1 MSDPNSTKNTI
12 EPIIATHGL
21 DDFRWI
27 RPEQIVVSQWVRMKC
42 LYGCH
47 NYGQNL
53 MCPPHVPSV
62 TDCAKFFHEYKQ
74 AILFHFTKKETV
86 PGDRKEWSKTTDKKL
101 LELERA
107 VFLAGY
113 QKAFMLTVDQ
123 CQLCPECPQTL
134 QTCRHPKRARPTIE
148 AFAVDVFTT
157 ARNVGYPI
165 HVLTD
170 PKDTM
175 NRYGILMVE

>member
-1 MSDPNSTKNTI
+1 MSKQTPTRNKI
-12 EPIIATHGL
+12 EDIITQHGF

-27 RPEQIVVSQWVRMKC
+27 IPEQIVVSQWVRMKC
-42 LYGCH
+42 MYGCYV
-47 NYGQNL
+47 YGLNA

-62 TDCAKFFHEYKQ
+62 AECQKFFSEYQ
-74 AILFHFTKKETV
+74 DAVIFHFTKKEKV
-86 PGDRKEWSKTTDKKL
+86 PGDRKEWSKATDKKL

-123 CQLCPECPQTL
+123 CQLCTECTQNL
-134 QTCRHPKRARPTIE
+134 ETCKHPKLARPTIE
-148 AFAVDVFTT
+148 AFAVDVFST

-165 HVLTD
+165 HVLTN
-170 PKDTM
+170 PTDTM
-175 NRYGILMVE
+175 NRYAILMVE